1 MEVTHLSKTY
11 NVRRLQEDD
20 IEQICTLCSGNPQY
34 YRYHPPAVTADSIRE
49 DMRAL
54 PPGREPQDK
63 YYVGYFAGDGTLL
76 AVMDLILGYP
86 QEWTAF
92 IGFFMVSAA
101 RQGTGLGFCTGRRS
115 KRISARAGLY
125 STAAGR
131 GQGEPTEPRVL
142 DKERVYAGGRGSL
155 HHHGARDINNA
166 VHQRGVPTFWN
177 DIKKLS
183 DFSNRNQIALFL

>member
-34 YRYHPPAVTADSIRE
+34 YRYHPPAATADSIRE

-54 PPGREPQDK
+54 PSGREPQDK

-101 RQGTGLGFCTGRRS
+101 RQGTGRGSAGSPCPRPAAVLYS
-115 KRISARAGLY
+115 PARADMRLLRRPAQNPAP
-125 STAAGR
+125 SPDV
-131 GQGEPTEPRVL
+131 Q
-142 DKERVYAGGRGSL
+142 
-155 HHHGARDINNA
+155 
-166 VHQRGVPTFWN
+166 
-177 DIKKLS
+177 
-183 DFSNRNQIALFL
+183 QIP

>member
-1 MEVTHLSKTY
+1 MDVTQLSKTY
-11 NVRRLQEDD
+11 NVRCLQEDD

-34 YRYHPPAVTADSIRE
+34 YRYHPPAATADSIRE

-63 YYVGYFAGDGTLL
+63 YYVGYFAGNDTLL

-86 QEWTAF
+86 QEKTAL

-101 RQGTGLGFCTGRRS
+101 RQGTGLGFCAGRRS
-115 KRISARAGLY
+115 KRISAHAGLY
-125 STAAGR
+125 SAAAGR
-131 GQGEPTEPRVL
+131 GQGEPAKPRVL

-155 HHHGARDINNA
+155 HHHGARDIKNA
-166 VHQRGVPTFWN
+166 VHQRGAPIFWY
-177 DIKKLS
+177 DIKKSYLTS
-183 DFSNRNQIALFL
+183 FEIR

>member
-1 MEVTHLSKTY
+1 MNVTQLSKAY

-34 YRYHPPAVTADSIRE
+34 YRYHPPAATADSIRE

-54 PPGREPQDK
+54 PPDREPQDK

-101 RQGTGLGFCTGRRS
+101 RQGTGLG
-115 KRISARAGLY
+115 SALVGEASAYLRAGLY

-131 GQGEPTEPRVL
+131 GQGEPAKPRVL

-155 HHHGARDINNA
+155 HHHGARDIENT
-166 VHQRGVPTFWN
+166 VYQRGVPTFWY
-177 DIKKLS
+177 DIKKSYLTS
-183 DFSNRNQIALFL
+183 FEIR

>member
-34 YRYHPPAVTADSIRE
+34 YRYHPPAATADSIRE

-86 QEWTAF
+86 QEKTAL

-101 RQGTGLGFCTGRRS
+101 HQGTGLG
-115 KRISARAGLY
+115 SALVGEVSAYLRA
-125 STAAGR
+125 
-131 GQGEPTEPRVL
+131 QGYTKLRLGV
-142 DKERVYAGGRGSL
+142 DKGNPQSHAFWTKNGFTQVGEGHYIIMERE
-155 HHHGARDINNA
+155 I
-166 VHQRGVPTFWN
+166 
-177 DIKKLS
+177 
-183 DFSNRNQIALFL
+183 

>member
-34 YRYHPPAVTADSIRE
+34 YRYHPPAATADSIRE

-86 QEWTAF
+86 QEKTAL

-101 RQGTGLGFCTGRRS
+101 HQGTGLG
-115 KRISARAGLY
+115 SALVDEASAYLG
-125 STAAGR
+125 A
-131 GQGEPTEPRVL
+131 QGYTKLRLGV
-142 DKERVYAGGRGSL
+142 DKGNPQSLAFWTKNGFTQVGEGHYIIMERE
-155 HHHGARDINNA
+155 I
-166 VHQRGVPTFWN
+166 
-177 DIKKLS
+177 
-183 DFSNRNQIALFL
+183 

>member
-1 MEVTHLSKTY
+1 MEVTQLSKTY

-34 YRYHPPAVTADSIRE
+34 YCYHPPTATADSIRE

-101 RQGTGLGFCTGRRS
+101 RQGAGLGSLRWSAKQAHICARRAIQHCGWAWTRETRKASRSGQRTGLRRWARVTTSSWSARYRKYRISKRRS
-115 KRISARAGLY
+115 NIL
-125 STAAGR
+125 
-131 GQGEPTEPRVL
+131 V
-142 DKERVYAGGRGSL
+142 
-155 HHHGARDINNA
+155 
-166 VHQRGVPTFWN
+166 
-177 DIKKLS
+177 
-183 DFSNRNQIALFL
+183 

>member
-1 MEVTHLSKTY
+1 MEVTQLSKTY

-34 YRYHPPAVTADSIRE
+34 YRYHPPAATADSIRE

-101 RQGTGLGFCTGRRS
+101 RQGAGLG
-115 KRISARAGLY
+115 SALVGEASAYLRAQGY
-125 STAAGR
+125 TALRLGVDKGNPQSLAFWTKNGFT
-131 GQGEPTEPRVL
+131 QVGEGHYIIM
-142 DKERVYAGGRGSL
+142 ERE
-155 HHHGARDINNA
+155 I
-166 VHQRGVPTFWN
+166 
-177 DIKKLS
+177 
-183 DFSNRNQIALFL
+183 

>member
-1 MEVTHLSKTY
+1 MEVTQLSKTY
-11 NVRRLQEDD
+11 NVRCLQDAD
-20 IEQICTLCSGNPQY
+20 IESICTLCSGNPQY

-86 QEWTAF
+86 QEKTAL

-101 RQGTGLGFCTGRRS
+101 HQGTGLVCIGRRS
-115 KRISARAGLY
+115 KCVSARAGLY
-125 STAAGR
+125 KATAGR
-131 GQGEPTEPRVL
+131 GQGESPEPCVL
-142 DKERVYAGGRGSL
+142 DKERVYAGRRGSL
-155 HHHGARDINNA
+155 HHHGARDLKNA

-177 DIKKLS
+177 DIKELS
-183 DFSNRNQIALFL
+183 DFI